1 MTRDLRTAAPAR
13 PRFRAGL
20 GAVVVLLI
28 GGLSVAV
35 VASGVASSGTGQAI
49 LPRPQGST
57 VASPATAVF
66 VQVVGAVNRPGLY
79 RLRDGDRAVDAIA
92 AAGGYSA
99 SADRSQLNLA
109 RFLSDGEQ
117 IHVPAVGEAPPPGKT
132 IVPGV
137 LGGKVN
143 LNTADSTTLQTLPGV
158 GPAMAQRIVAWREKN
173 GRFSSIKDLLSVTGI
188 GDKKFAELKSL
199 VTV

>member
-1 MTRDLRTAAPAR
+1 M
-13 PRFRAGL
+13 
-20 GAVVVLLI
+20 LLI

-57 VASPATAVF
+57 AASPATAVF

-117 IHVPAVGEAPPPGKT
+117 IHVPAIGEAPPPGKT

-143 LNTADSTTLQTLPGV
+143 LNTADATTLQTLPGV
-158 GPAMAQRIVAWREKN
+158 GPALAQRIMAWREKN
-173 GRFSSIKDLLSVTGI
+173 GRFGSVKDLLSVTGI
-188 GDKKFAELKSL
+188 GEKKFAELKSL